1 MDRVRGDGGR
11 REQDELDLVRDRPG
25 GEKRRVSS
33 DPPSPPQLDQHDV
46 EQLDQP
52 DSGVTRSSRFSRCL
66 QPRRLHDDRMA
77 LGVAAAHRSE
87 RICTHSLSLYLQY
100 RAVDP
105 SSIKYS
111 LFLAPC
117 AVLMEPKTWAEVRA
131 WDGQGGYSTRKSA
144 SCFSEARIRC
154 SAAVPSPSTCGIH
167 KTCEES
173 FFLVAISLVRIHA

>member
-1 MDRVRGDGGR
+1 
-11 REQDELDLVRDRPG
+11 
-25 GEKRRVSS
+25 
-33 DPPSPPQLDQHDV
+33 
-46 EQLDQP
+46 
-52 DSGVTRSSRFSRCL
+52 
-66 QPRRLHDDRMA
+66 MA

-154 SAAVPSPSTCGIH
+154 SAAVPSPSTCDPSLERHEAKSREGGGGGGGGNGTCGIH